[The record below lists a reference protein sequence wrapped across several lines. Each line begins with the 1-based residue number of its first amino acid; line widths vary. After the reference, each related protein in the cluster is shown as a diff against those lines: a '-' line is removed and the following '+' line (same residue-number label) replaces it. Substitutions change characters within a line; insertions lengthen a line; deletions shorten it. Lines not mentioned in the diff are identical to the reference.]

1 MARRRR
7 NKIVLLPNPPM
18 LNSESAEDFDALREA
33 IELEIKPA
41 GFIEHMYVAD
51 VSSIIWDIMRLRRC
65 KGFIIDTAFRAALG
79 HLLMQL
85 LRKPHQLDYEVKE
98 EAEELA
104 LRWFSEPEVK
114 KQVSKILAQF
124 ELDESAIE
132 AEAFRRSS
140 ADLELIERLLASLE
154 TRRDRALRCID
165 EYRHGLARR
174 LQESADR
181 IMQSQRILRLGDSS
195 GQASSAA

>member
-65 KGFIIDTAFRAALG
+65 KGFIIDTAFRTALG
-79 HLLMQL
+79 HLLMRL

-104 LRWFSEPEVK
+104 P
-114 KQVSKILAQF
+114 
-124 ELDESAIE
+124 
-132 AEAFRRSS
+132 
-140 ADLELIERLLASLE
+140 ADELIGDEVEGPAIVREL
-154 TRRDRALRCID
+154 RHDRWRAC
-165 EYRHGLARR
+165 AR
-174 LQESADR
+174 
-181 IMQSQRILRLGDSS
+181 
-195 GQASSAA
+195 